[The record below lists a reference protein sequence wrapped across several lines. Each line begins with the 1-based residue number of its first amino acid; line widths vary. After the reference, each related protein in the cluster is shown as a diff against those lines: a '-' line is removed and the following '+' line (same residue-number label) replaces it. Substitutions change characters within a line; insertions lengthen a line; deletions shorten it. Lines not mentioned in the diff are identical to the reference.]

1 MQQKIS
7 KLKAPPP
14 KARNLL
20 INFPLLS
27 PDAPPSFVRKLSR
40 SRSSISTA
48 CVQVEE
54 AFGER
59 RRTTVVA
66 SPSPAVRELN
76 ARLGKTVTTIS
87 TSSFPSAGIR
97 RRRHRNRRGG
107 TAL

>member
-7 KLKAPPP
+7 KLRAPPP

-20 INFPLLS
+20 INVRSSFFARDIADQFPLLS

-48 CVQVEE
+48 SEQVEE

-87 TSSFPSAGIR
+87 KSRKR
-97 RRRHRNRRGG
+97 R
-107 TAL
+107 T